1 MRGGSASAA
10 ALAVRDVLGNRSIRR
25 IEIAWATGTAA
36 DWALL
41 VVLLLV
47 AYDAG
52 GALAAGIL
60 GAVRV
65 IPGIVAAPFAPT
77 LVERFR
83 GDRVLTA
90 INAVRSLGAL
100 ATALVVASGLPIELT
115 FALAAVV
122 AGAGSLVR
130 PIQIRSDAGVRADA
144 RRARGRERRVEHR
157 RRNRHL
163 RRPSR
168 SRPARRRHGLGGR
181 EPHRGG
187 GVRGCRC
194 GGHRRQVRAGR
205 RRARRDRR
213 RSRRRF
219 RLADAPRVLRRYPGA
234 AVLIG
239 DFVAQIF
246 VRGLLITLVVVASF
260 ELLDMGEAGV
270 GLLNAAIGLGGL
282 AGAIGALRLGGGR
295 QLGTVCAI
303 ALAGWGL
310 PLILIGAWPV
320 AALALAALFV
330 TGVSNAVLDISGFTL
345 IQRDVRNEDRVTV
358 FGVME
363 GLLGV
368 GLLLGSLLA
377 PALVAVFGA
386 QGAFVVAGAILPVL
400 ALVTW
405 RSIRRTAQRS
415 ALAEEHLALLRQN
428 PLFAPLPLTAL
439 DRLVESLVPLDYA
452 PGDVVMRKG
461 EPGEHYLLIA
471 EGEVEV
477 SDDENV
483 LRRCGSGD
491 GVGEIA
497 LLHRVP
503 RTATVTACTAVRGYG
518 IDAPTFLMA
527 MAGPTCAAVAEALAA
542 ARLERRSE
550 LARA

>member
-25 IEIAWATGTAA
+25 LEIAWATGTAA

-90 INAVRSLGAL
+90 INAVRSLGAF

-130 PIQIRSDAGVRADA
+130 PIQSALLPAFARTPGELVAANVASSTGEGVGTFVGPLAAGLLVGVTGSVAASLIVAAAFAAAAAAVTGVKFEQAADA
-144 RRARGRERRVEHR
+144 RGGIGVDRA
-157 RRNRHL
+157 
-163 RRPSR
+163 
-168 SRPARRRHGLGGR
+168 A
-181 EPHRGG
+181 
-187 GVRGCRC
+187 
-194 GGHRRQVRAGR
+194 
-205 RRARRDRR
+205 
-213 RSRRRF
+213 RF
-219 RLADAPRVLRRYPGA
+219 RLSDAPRVLRRYPGA
-234 AVLIG
+234 AVIIG

-260 ELLDMGEAGV
+260 ELLDMGGAGV
-270 GLLNAAIGLGGL
+270 GLLNAAVGLGGL

-386 QGAFVVAGAILPVL
+386 RGAFVVAGAILPLL
-400 ALVTW
+400 ALATW

-415 ALAEEHLALLRQN
+415 VLVEEHLALLRQN

-439 DRLVESLVPLDYA
+439 DRLVESLIPLEYA

-518 IDAPTFLMA
+518 IDAATFLTA
-527 MAGPTCAAVAEALAA
+527 MAGPTCTAVAEALASS
-542 ARLERRSE
+542 RLERQTE
-550 LARA
+550 LART